1 MSDVVRNNPEYAWR
15 MRSRVVLGEPELT
28 AAQVA
33 AAAGATL
40 DEAQR
45 LWRALGFPPVPDD
58 RPFFTRSDAAIL
70 AGVRSFVDQGGA
82 EPEVLLQLTRTMG
95 QALARLAEAH
105 VSATMEQV
113 ERTTPGTP
121 TAVDEALW
129 TAIDALAPTIEPFLT
144 HVWRR
149 HLVAATWRRTLA
161 ALGGEDAGGA
171 LVVGF
176 ADLVGFTAASL
187 ELDERELATMV
198 DRFEALVFEHVPRH
212 QGRVVKM
219 IGDEAMFCTER
230 AADAVEIGLALVDAH
245 HREDALPDIRVG
257 LAMGPT
263 LSWQG
268 DLFGPTVNRA
278 SRIVDLARPA
288 TVLVSDEVA
297 EALRPAD
304 GYVLRGLRALRLRG
318 IGRVRLHVVRRTA
331 GTPPNRE

>member
-1 MSDVVRNNPEYAWR
+1 MSDVVRTNPEYAWR
-15 MRSRVVLGEPELT
+15 MRSRTVLGEPELT
-28 AAQVA
+28 AEEVA
-33 AAAGATL
+33 TAAGASI
-40 DEAQR
+40 DEARR

-58 RPFFTRSDAAIL
+58 RPFFTRSDVAIL
-70 AGVRSFVDQGGA
+70 AGVRAFVEQGGA
-82 EPEVLLQLTRTMG
+82 EPEVLLQLTRTTG

-105 VSATMEQV
+105 VSATMEHL
-113 ERTTPGTP
+113 ERTTVGTP

-129 TAIDALAPTIEPFLT
+129 AAIDALAPTFEPFLA

-161 ALGGEDAGGA
+161 ALGGEDVGGA

-176 ADLVGFTAASL
+176 ADLVGFTAATL
-187 ELDERELATMV
+187 QLDERELATMV

-219 IGDEAMFCTER
+219 IGDEVMFCTER
-230 AADAVEIGLALVDAH
+230 APDAVEIALSLVEAH
-245 HREDALPDIRVG
+245 HRDETVPDIRVG

-278 SRIVDLARPA
+278 SRVVDLARPA
-288 TVLVSDEVA
+288 SVLVSDELA
-297 EALRPAD
+297 DALRSAD
-304 GYVLRGLRALRLRG
+304 GYVLRELRPLRLRG
-318 IGRVRLHVVRRTA
+318 IGRVRLHAVRRA
-331 GTPPNRE
+331 PRP